1 MEQNRL
7 LAPSAA
13 VGESTRLLK
22 ATDDSRLSGLTV
34 AVDSNRLSSPTFAGD
49 AS

>member
-13 VGESTRLLK
+13 VWESTRLLE

-34 AVDSNRLSSPTFAGD
+34 AVDPICLSSQTFAGD

>member
-13 VGESTRLLK
+13 VGESTRLLE
-22 ATDDSRLSGLTV
+22 ATDDSLSGLIV
-34 AVDSNRLSSPTFAGD
+34 AVDSIRLSSPTFAGD